1 MTENLAE
8 SLPTT
13 AFTFDPA
20 AVFDTATHAAT
31 SALVAAGR
39 VCPDPVRAQ
48 SARQLITILGDCAA
62 GDGGPARRR
71 ASVIATLFH
80 DSAGASP
87 QLLALLLAAERWMM
101 HPAPATAAELLEAA
115 RAFTDS
121 APAELTAAAWA
132 AGAGLDAAVAEVVT
146 LGAPSASEE
155 AIALI
160 AGVLGDVPL
169 VLIAQRCG
177 VSRDAL
183 HRRLRAMPADPVP
196 ATRC

>member
-13 AFTFDPA
+13 AFAFDPA

-31 SALVAAGR
+31 AALVVAGR

-48 SARQLITILGDCAA
+48 SARQLIAILGDCAG

-71 ASVIATLFH
+71 ASAIATLLH
-80 DSAGASP
+80 DSAAASP
-87 QLLALLLAAERWMM
+87 QQLPLLLAAERWML
-101 HPAPATAAELLEAA
+101 HPAPATAPELLEAA
-115 RAFTDS
+115 RDFTAS
-121 APAELTAAAWA
+121 APVDLTAAAWA

-146 LGAPSASEE
+146 LGAPSASED

-160 AGVLGDVPL
+160 ASVLGDVPL

-183 HRRLRAMPADPVP
+183 HRRLRAVPADPVP
-196 ATRC
+196 VTRC